1 MVEGV
6 NCNTCDRSFSSAFS
20 LAQHLRDS
28 PVHAPTFDCDNRTF
42 SSASLLAQH
51 LRHSPVHAPSSDG
64 KALEI
69 GLGNLNLTDQVRF
82 HHTSSAQESNEHPP
96 QSSSVSPAGTGSEL
110 SSDDSLDDVDDSDHV
125 YAEPDFDLIEQLIPE
140 RGNTTERDGSID
152 TVDRDIGHAPL
163 ISGSIVQEHS
173 KDAIPQYGLFGR
185 VMAEDHDTKMFHNTN
200 VPFSTFIC
208 GVQGSGKSHSTACM
222 LENALIPSPQL
233 GHLRAPVSALVFSYG
248 EFSNGGSDF
257 SLSEAAFLA
266 ATDKA
271 VATSGVRKVTVLTS
285 PSNPAIK
292 KHYQKIPGI
301 EILPFKL
308 KAKSLDI
315 AALLT
320 LMAVNEKSEVPLYMA
335 KVQSILRTIAT
346 ENETGVFDYD
356 LFKKRIALE
365 NFDPKQTNMLEM
377 RLDLLEFFL
386 DKEGNVPEPQFRPG
400 EITIIDLSDPF
411 VAPNTACILFKLGLE
426 RFMQSRAQAK
436 MVVLDE
442 AHKVQ
447 FAPTSKCMC

>member
-400 EITIIDLSDPF
+400 EITIIDLSDPLRCAQHR
-411 VAPNTACILFKLGLE
+411 VHSLQAWI
-426 RFMQSRAQAK
+426 RALHA
-436 MVVLDE
+436 V
-442 AHKVQ
+442 
-447 FAPTSKCMC
+447 PRTSQDGGS